1 MDERLES
8 RKVSG
13 EKIPHF
19 SQTLEHSSWNMD
31 TAAASKKKEC
41 KTNSKIPLGL
51 GNSEELD

>member
-31 TAAASKKKEC
+31 TAAANKKKNA
-41 KTNSKIPLGL
+41 KPTAKSLWV
-51 GNSEELD
+51 